1 MKLVH
6 ADFKTICRDVVDV
19 YKLSQKVYTSPVV
32 PACSSTVRITSSDTT
47 DDNLPMP
54 FVILRVEKSKFG
66 SVRRDVEMEV
76 RDNFMILIARA
87 NIGLLMLEA
96 SVFDR
101 LVNEAQT
108 DSISIDLRLV
118 D

>member
-1 MKLVH
+1 
-6 ADFKTICRDVVDV
+6 
-19 YKLSQKVYTSPVV
+19 
-32 PACSSTVRITSSDTT
+32 
-47 DDNLPMP
+47 
-54 FVILRVEKSKFG
+54 
-66 SVRRDVEMEV
+66 MEV